1 MGAWT
6 LPQLPVSRCLSDL
19 APPPPPVPH
28 FLNFHFRFSE
38 APVLFWSPIPFLSSV
53 PTENTKTLP
62 VASPPGSGTAA
73 VFPAVNC
80 FSTISA
86 AVTCYTCDSRREGHP
101 DGRAAPRAAFLHAE
115 AFLPNQRLHA
125 FSSGV
130 PRIFLT
136 SFPSLPQGKE
146 RKRERKKERKGERE
160 KERNKEG
167 RKEEKKRKRSLSF
180 VYSSRQTLLLT
191 WEESWAPIQFQ
202 DRNEMMPA
210 SWVEPA
216 CLPLR
221 APICLPRV
229 SAFRPYLLSC
239 QVTAKRPSF
248 SHPFQVTIPPTP
260 WPPT

>member
-6 LPQLPVSRCLSDL
+6 LPQLPFSRCLSDL

-38 APVLFWSPIPFLSSV
+38 APVLFWSPIL
-53 PTENTKTLP
+53 
-62 VASPPGSGTAA
+62 
-73 VFPAVNC
+73 VNC

-86 AVTCYTCDSRREGHP
+86 AVTCYTCDSRPEGHP

-136 SFPSLPQGKE
+136 SFPSLPRGKE
-146 RKRERKKERKGERE
+146 RKREREKERKGERE

-191 WEESWAPIQFQ
+191 WEESWAPIQF
-202 DRNEMMPA
+202 
-210 SWVEPA
+210 
-216 CLPLR
+216 
-221 APICLPRV
+221 
-229 SAFRPYLLSC
+229 
-239 QVTAKRPSF
+239 
-248 SHPFQVTIPPTP
+248 
-260 WPPT
+260 